1 MQSGTPILYA
11 TPGETLCEKSG
22 ALNLGV
28 EGIMMVG
35 ALAGFMAAASSG
47 SPLLGFLAVAAI
59 GTALQS
65 GHYFVDFFN
74 LRAIEAGS

>member
-1 MQSGTPILYA
+1 
-11 TPGETLCEKSG
+11 
-22 ALNLGV
+22 
-28 EGIMMVG
+28 MMVG